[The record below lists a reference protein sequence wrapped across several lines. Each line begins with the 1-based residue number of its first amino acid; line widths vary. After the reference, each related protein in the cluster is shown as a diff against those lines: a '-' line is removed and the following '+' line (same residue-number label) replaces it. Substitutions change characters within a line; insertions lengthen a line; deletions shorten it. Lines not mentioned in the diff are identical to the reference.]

1 MAKLYYRA
9 GQWQV
14 PGYQDKGA
22 ERVDVPTS
30 PETLASWLQARSV
43 KADPTVWNDD
53 DDETQLASAA
63 ESTADLRVRPQ
74 TEEPP
79 RVSPA
84 IARPP
89 SCGELVE
96 FVLDGATVA
105 EVELIFSA
113 IGTRFAELRKEARQ

>member
-63 ESTADLRVRPQ
+63 ESTADLRPA
-74 TEEPP
+74 EP
-79 RVSPA
+79 RAPA
-84 IARPP
+84 I
-89 SCGELVE
+89 
-96 FVLDGATVA
+96 
-105 EVELIFSA
+105 
-113 IGTRFAELRKEARQ
+113 ELRRARRVCPRRRDRRRS